1 MIKELLYEHCESY
14 FNSRLKRYKK
24 RSNELFIALNS
35 ETKSSAGDKHET
47 GRSMIQLEREKS
59 GEQIKN
65 IEKEH
70 QIFSKINK
78 KTTLSCADL
87 GSVVITGR
95 NRYFISVSAG
105 KYIYNSKI
113 YYCISSKSPIGSLM
127 LGKKV
132 GDLITFNNIDD
143 KILEIL

>member
-1 MIKELLYEHCESY
+1 MIKELLYKHCESY
-14 FNSRLKRYKK
+14 VKSRLKRYKK

-59 GEQIKN
+59 GEQIKK

-78 KTTLSCADL
+78 KT
-87 GSVVITGR
+87 
-95 NRYFISVSAG
+95 
-105 KYIYNSKI
+105 
-113 YYCISSKSPIGSLM
+113 
-127 LGKKV
+127 
-132 GDLITFNNIDD
+132 
-143 KILEIL
+143 

>member
-1 MIKELLYEHCESY
+1 MIKELLYKHCESY
-14 FNSRLKRYKK
+14 VKSRLKRYKK

-35 ETKSSAGDKHET
+35 ETKSSAGDKYET

-59 GEQIKN
+59 GEQIKK

-70 QIFSKINK
+70 QIFSKINT
-78 KTTLSCADL
+78 KTTLSCAGL

-105 KYIYNSKI
+105 KYNYNSKI

>member
-14 FNSRLKRYKK
+14 VKSRLNRYKK

-35 ETKSSAGDKHET
+35 ETKSSAGDKYET

-59 GEQIKN
+59 GEQIKK

-70 QIFSKINK
+70 QIFSKINT
-78 KTTLSCADL
+78 KTTLSCAGL

-105 KYIYNSKI
+105 KYNYNSKI